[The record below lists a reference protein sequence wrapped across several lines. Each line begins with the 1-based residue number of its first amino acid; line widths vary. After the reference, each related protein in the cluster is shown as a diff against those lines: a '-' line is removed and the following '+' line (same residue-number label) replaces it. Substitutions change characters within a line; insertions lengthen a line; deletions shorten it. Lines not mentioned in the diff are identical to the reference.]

1 MTEPSKK
8 SAPVTVTAFGLSDMG
23 QVRGNNE
30 DAFMVADLAHA
41 SDRAAPTGLVNF
53 DVSSEPVLLAVS
65 DGMGGANAGEVAS
78 ALVVESLTRA
88 MTDAQGDWTET
99 IKSAVE
105 RANADVFNASK
116 EPGKRGMG
124 ATLTAVCLHGD
135 QAHVA
140 EVGDSRAYV
149 VRGNRIRQI
158 TRDQSFVQILIDS
171 GALKPEDAA
180 KNPMKNVVLQAMGQ
194 SAEVKVAI
202 GRLELRRGDRLLLC
216 SDGLS
221 NKVTDEE
228 MKEALGSGAALDEAT
243 KKLIALANERGGDDN
258 ITVVVAEVGGEGLSP
273 HREVESLTQTFQ
285 VLAEF
290 KATSLDDPPPPE
302 DEDGMDE
309 PEPPVDPG
317 EAPVRTRPA
326 RAAAPAP
333 PPAMGA
339 SMVLV
344 AVGAGLLLALL
355 VIFFL
360 TRR

>member
-30 DAFMVADLAHA
+30 DSFLVADLAHA
-41 SDRAAPTGLVNF
+41 SERAAPTGLVNF
-53 DVSSEPVLLAVS
+53 DVTNEPVLLAVS

-78 ALVVESLTRA
+78 ALVVESLKRA
-88 MTDAQGDWTET
+88 MSDAQGDWAET
-99 IKSAVE
+99 IKAAVE
-105 RANADVFNASK
+105 RANEEVFKASK

-221 NKVTDEE
+221 NKITDEE
-228 MKEALGSGAALDEAT
+228 MKGALGGGVALDEAT
-243 KKLIALANERGGDDN
+243 RKLIAMANERGGDDN
-258 ITVVVAEVGGEGLSP
+258 ITVVVAEVGGEGLTP
-273 HREVESLTQTFQ
+273 HREVESLTQTFK

-290 KATSLDDPPPPE
+290 KAGSLDDPPPPDP
-302 DEDGMDE
+302 DEEEQLDE
-309 PEPPVDPG
+309 PAPVPRRG
-317 EAPVRTRPA
+317 EAVERARPVKAA
-326 RAAAPAP
+326 RSGGPGPSNVILAI
-333 PPAMGA
+333 M
-339 SMVLV
+339 
-344 AVGAGLLLALL
+344 AGLLLAML
-355 VIFFL
+355 VIYFL
-360 TRR
+360 KNR